1 MGDEELE
8 VVVAE
13 DVVLRQPLGQQH
25 VRRQPL
31 HRLSLPLPDDAL
43 LQAAENFSEMLDGCW
58 YIGRKIGRAYV
69 QPLPKG
75 PCKVLTHLINSI

>member
-1 MGDEELE
+1 MEAGLSSVGDEELE

-43 LQAAENFSEMLDGCW
+43 LQAAEIFWVWLDDSW
-58 YIGRKIGRAYV
+58 YIGRKIGR
-69 QPLPKG
+69 
-75 PCKVLTHLINSI
+75 SIY

>member
-43 LQAAENFSEMLDGCW
+43 LQAAKNFQEGLMAAGTLAGKLAERMFKPYQKDHV
-58 YIGRKIGRAYV
+58 KF
-69 QPLPKG
+69 L
-75 PCKVLTHLINSI
+75 SI